1 MYHRCTTDTL
11 QVLLSLFIPSYLHTL
26 VESLLKHSVNIL
38 EYIFISILQIANHLC
53 MCTQKKRRA
62 GGKEKWNIFS
72 SLAHFSVPFLR
83 CLDFQDSVLAFSVHP
98 TTEISFSVERRR
110 AREEQAVAVNK
121 MFYQENST
129 VGNQQAT
136 HYSVIAQVKKV
147 CEVVDGFIYVANAE
161 AHRGKGFLFI
171 FCE

>member
-1 MYHRCTTDTL
+1 MKL
-11 QVLLSLFIPSYLHTL
+11 FFWLSP
-26 VESLLKHSVNIL
+26 
-38 EYIFISILQIANHLC
+38 
-53 MCTQKKRRA
+53 
-62 GGKEKWNIFS
+62 FS
-72 SLAHFSVPFLR
+72 CPFLC

>member
-1 MYHRCTTDTL
+1 MYFHKHFAVCQPSLCTQKERKAGGGRETRNHFSGSAHFP
-11 QVLLSLFIPSYLHTL
+11 VPFLHCL
-26 VESLLKHSVNIL
+26 HFRESLLIFAVNL
-38 EYIFISILQIANHLC
+38 
-53 MCTQKKRRA
+53 
-62 GGKEKWNIFS
+62 
-72 SLAHFSVPFLR
+72 
-83 CLDFQDSVLAFSVHP
+83 

-129 VGNQQAT
+129 VGDQQSM
-136 HYSVIAQVKKV
+136 HYSVIAQVRKV

-171 FCE
+171 YIL